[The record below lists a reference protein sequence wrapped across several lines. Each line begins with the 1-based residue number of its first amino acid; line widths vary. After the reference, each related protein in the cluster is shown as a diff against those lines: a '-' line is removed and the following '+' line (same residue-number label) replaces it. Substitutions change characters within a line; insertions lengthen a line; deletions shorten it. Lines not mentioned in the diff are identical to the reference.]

1 VMKLASWTN
10 LKNMNPPRSP
20 LIRNGQLLLVSDS
33 NRTKFE
39 NRKRSQNLS
48 SSSNQ
53 WRPTSRQSKIQP
65 SSSCDIFVEP
75 SQWRSKPS
83 VILRDLAKSL
93 GNVLHIISVQTN
105 KYMVTS
111 CPAYV
116 RTLLLDS
123 YVHHASFALF

>member
-1 VMKLASWTN
+1 METDVTPIEDPATQSEVQVEKL
-10 LKNMNPPRSP
+10 LR
-20 LIRNGQLLLVSDS
+20 
-33 NRTKFE
+33 
-39 NRKRSQNLS
+39 
-48 SSSNQ
+48 
-53 WRPTSRQSKIQP
+53 
-65 SSSCDIFVEP
+65 CFVEP

-116 RTLLLDS
+116 RTLSLDS